1 MNDDDL
7 RNRMTRP
14 TPTRPLNGLSLL
26 LVEDSRFTCEALRLM
41 CMRSGA
47 RIRRADCLRSAHRH
61 LSIYRPDCLMVDLGL
76 PDGNGCELLQELTD
90 TGTRPP
96 VLIAISG
103 DVSQRQAALDAG
115 AHAFL
120 AKPLSSLAV
129 FQETILGHLP
139 LNRHPTGPRMINE
152 ETIRPDQLAYY
163 DDLSHVVHMLDEG
176 RETIGDKLGYAL
188 QFLRGVAI
196 SADDTPISDAVEEL
210 SRAVKGG
217 HAIGTARANLAALL
231 QQRMNALAVA

>member
-7 RNRMTRP
+7 TYRMTRP
-14 TPTRPLNGLSLL
+14 TPTRPLNGLCLL

-47 RIRRADCLRSAHRH
+47 RIRRADSLRSARRH
-61 LSIYRPDCLMVDLGL
+61 LQIYRPDCLMVDLGL
-76 PDGNGCELLQELTD
+76 PDGNGCDLINELNETAM
-90 TGTRPP
+90 RPP

-103 DVSQRQAALDAG
+103 DQGLEGPALQAG

-120 AKPLSSLAV
+120 AKPLQSLSV
-129 FQETILGHLP
+129 FQETILAHLP

-152 ETIRPDQLAYY
+152 ERITPDQLAYY
-163 DDLSHVVHMLDEG
+163 DDLSHVVHMLDED
-176 RETIGDKLGYAL
+176 RDQTNSKLNYAL

-196 SADDTPISDAVEEL
+196 SADDLSVMEAVETL
-210 SRAVKGG
+210 SQAIHGG
-217 HAIGTARANLAALL
+217 RPP
-231 QQRMNALAVA
+231 QQPAPIWPRCCNNG

>member
-7 RNRMTRP
+7 TYRMTRP
-14 TPTRPLNGLSLL
+14 TPTRPLTGLSLL

-47 RIRRADCLRSAHRH
+47 RIRRADSLRSARRH

-76 PDGNGCELLQELTD
+76 PDGNGCDLINELTE
-90 TGTRPP
+90 TAMRPP

-103 DVSQRQAALDAG
+103 DQGLEGPALQAG
-115 AHAFL
+115 ADAFL
-120 AKPLSSLAV
+120 AKPLRSLSV
-129 FQETILGHLP
+129 FQETILAFLP
-139 LNRHPTGPRMINE
+139 ANRHPTGPRMINE
-152 ETIRPDQLAYY
+152 ERINPDQLAYY
-163 DDLSHVVHMLDEG
+163 DDLSHVVHMLDED
-176 RETIGDKLGYAL
+176 RDQTCSKLTYAL

-196 SADDTPISDAVEEL
+196 SADDTSVMDAVEAL
-210 SRAVKGG
+210 SKAIQGG
-217 HAIGTARANLAALL
+217 QAAAAARANLAALL

>member
-7 RNRMTRP
+7 TYRMTRP

-47 RIRRADCLRSAHRH
+47 RIRRADSLRSARRH
-61 LSIYRPDCLMVDLGL
+61 LQIYRPDCLMVDLGL
-76 PDGNGCELLQELTD
+76 PDGNGCDLINELNETAM
-90 TGTRPP
+90 RPP

-103 DVSQRQAALDAG
+103 DQGLEGPALQAG

-120 AKPLSSLAV
+120 AKPLQSLSV
-129 FQETILGHLP
+129 FQETILAHLP

-152 ETIRPDQLAYY
+152 ERITPDQLAYY
-163 DDLSHVVHMLDEG
+163 DDLSHVVHMLDED
-176 RETIGDKLGYAL
+176 RDQTNSKLNYAL

-196 SADDTPISDAVEEL
+196 SADDLSVMEAVETL
-210 SRAVKGG
+210 SQAIHGG
-217 HAIGTARANLAALL
+217 QAAATARANLAALL

>member
-7 RNRMTRP
+7 TYRMTRP
-14 TPTRPLNGLSLL
+14 TPTRPLTGLSLL

-47 RIRRADCLRSAHRH
+47 RIRRADSLRSARRH

-76 PDGNGCELLQELTD
+76 PDGNGCDLINELTE
-90 TGTRPP
+90 TAMRPP

-103 DVSQRQAALDAG
+103 DQGLEGPALQAG
-115 AHAFL
+115 ADAFL
-120 AKPLSSLAV
+120 AKPLRSLSV
-129 FQETILGHLP
+129 FQETILAFLP
-139 LNRHPTGPRMINE
+139 VNRHPTGPRMINE
-152 ETIRPDQLAYY
+152 ERINPDQLAYY
-163 DDLSHVVHMLDEG
+163 DDLSHVVHMLDED
-176 RETIGDKLGYAL
+176 RDQTCSKLTYAL

-196 SADDTPISDAVEEL
+196 SADDTSVMDAVEAL
-210 SRAVKGG
+210 SKAIQGG
-217 HAIGTARANLAALL
+217 QAAAAARANLAALL